1 MLVFNKNR
9 FSFITTLLII
19 LQLVFLLSSC
29 SNSNLPTV
37 ENDGIL
43 VTGSATIQSSP
54 DLATLRVGIQS
65 FNKNVEKAVND
76 NNTKIESIILNLGN
90 KGLTEKDMET
100 NQFNISPQ
108 REYRNN
114 NPPIVVGYNVSN
126 ILTVKIRNLE
136 SLGEIMQ
143 VAVGSGANTINGLSF
158 SIEDPNPLRQKA
170 RGLAMEDALS
180 RAEILADASGVEV
193 GKPISIQELSYGGP
207 VVKSENLAG
216 AEFAMDARIPIQT
229 PSEVGI
235 QINLQ
240 VRFEI
245 K

>member
-1 MLVFNKNR
+1 MPVFNKNR

-29 SNSNLPTV
+29 SNSNLPTA

-54 DLATLRVGIQS
+54 DLATLRVGVQS
-65 FNKNVEKAVND
+65 FDKNVEKAVND
-76 NNTKIESIILNLGN
+76 NNTKIESIVLNLEN

-100 NQFNISPQ
+100 DQFNISPQ

-143 VAVGSGANTINGLSF
+143 VTVGSGANTINGLSF

-180 RAEILADASGVEV
+180 RAEILADASGIEV

>member
-54 DLATLRVGIQS
+54 DLATLRVGVQS
-65 FNKNVEKAVND
+65 FDKNVEKAVND

-100 NQFNISPQ
+100 DQFNISPQ

>member
-29 SNSNLPTV
+29 SNSNLPTA

-43 VTGSATIQSSP
+43 VTGSATIQTSP
-54 DLATLRVGIQS
+54 DLATLRVGVQS
-65 FNKNVEKAVND
+65 FDKNVEKAVND

-100 NQFNISPQ
+100 DQFNISPQ

-170 RGLAMEDALS
+170 RGFAMEDALS

>member
-19 LQLVFLLSSC
+19 LQLVFLLSAC
-29 SNSNLPTV
+29 SNSNLPTA

-54 DLATLRVGIQS
+54 DLATLRVGVQS
-65 FNKNVEKAVND
+65 FDKNVEKAVND

-100 NQFNISPQ
+100 DQFNISPQ

-143 VAVGSGANTINGLSF
+143 VTVGSGANTINGLSF

-216 AEFAMDARIPIQT
+216 AELAMDARIPIQT

>member
-29 SNSNLPTV
+29 SNSNLPTA

-54 DLATLRVGIQS
+54 DLATLRVGVQS
-65 FNKNVEKAVND
+65 FDKNVEKAVND
-76 NNTKIESIILNLGN
+76 NNTKIESIILNLEN

-100 NQFNISPQ
+100 DQFNISPQ

-143 VAVGSGANTINGLSF
+143 VTVGSGANTINGLSF

>member
-29 SNSNLPTV
+29 SNSNLPTA

-54 DLATLRVGIQS
+54 DLATLRVGVQS
-65 FNKNVEKAVND
+65 FDKNVEKAVND
-76 NNTKIESIILNLGN
+76 NNTKIESIILNLEN

-100 NQFNISPQ
+100 DQFNISPQ

-216 AEFAMDARIPIQT
+216 AEFAMDT
-229 PSEVGI
+229 SCLLYTSPSP
-235 QINLQ
+235 
-240 VRFEI
+240 RDS
-245 K
+245 

>member
-29 SNSNLPTV
+29 SNSNLPTA

-54 DLATLRVGIQS
+54 DLATLRVGVQS
-65 FNKNVEKAVND
+65 FDKNVEKAVND

-100 NQFNISPQ
+100 DQFNISPQ

-143 VAVGSGANTINGLSF
+143 VTVGSGANTINGLSF

-216 AEFAMDARIPIQT
+216 AELAMDARIPIQT

>member
-29 SNSNLPTV
+29 SNSNLPTA

-54 DLATLRVGIQS
+54 DLATLRVGVQS
-65 FNKNVEKAVND
+65 FDKNVEKAVND

-100 NQFNISPQ
+100 DQFNISPQ

-143 VAVGSGANTINGLSF
+143 VVVGSGANTINGLSF

>member
-37 ENDGIL
+37 ENYGIL

-54 DLATLRVGIQS
+54 DLATLRVGVQS
-65 FNKNVEKAVND
+65 FDKNVEKAVND

-100 NQFNISPQ
+100 DQFNISPQ

>member
-19 LQLVFLLSSC
+19 LQLVFLLSAC
-29 SNSNLPTV
+29 SNSNLPTA

-54 DLATLRVGIQS
+54 DLATLRVGVQS
-65 FNKNVEKAVND
+65 FDKNVEKAVND

-100 NQFNISPQ
+100 DQFNISPQ

-216 AEFAMDARIPIQT
+216 AELAMDARIPIQT

>member
-29 SNSNLPTV
+29 SNSNLPTA

-54 DLATLRVGIQS
+54 DLATLRVGVQS
-65 FNKNVEKAVND
+65 FDKNVEKAVND
-76 NNTKIESIILNLGN
+76 NNTKIKSIILNLGN

-100 NQFNISPQ
+100 DQFNISPQ

>member
-1 MLVFNKNR
+1 MSVFNKNR
-9 FSFITTLLII
+9 FPFIYTLLII
-19 LQLVFLLSSC
+19 FQLVFLFSSC
-29 SNSNLPTV
+29 SNSNLPTA

-54 DLATLRVGIQS
+54 DLATLRVGVQS
-65 FNKNVEKAVND
+65 FDKNVEQAVND
-76 NNTKIESIILNLGN
+76 NNTKIENIISNLKN

-100 NQFNISPQ
+100 DQFNISPQ

-143 VAVGSGANTINGLSF
+143 ATVGSGANTINGLSF

-207 VVKSENLAG
+207 VVKSESFAG
-216 AEFAMDARIPIQT
+216 AELAMDARIPIQT

>member
-1 MLVFNKNR
+1 MPVFNKNR
-9 FSFITTLLII
+9 FSVITTLLII

-29 SNSNLPTV
+29 SNSNLPTA

-54 DLATLRVGIQS
+54 DLATLRVGVQS
-65 FNKNVEKAVND
+65 FDKNVEKAVND
-76 NNTKIESIILNLGN
+76 NNTKIESIILNLEN

-100 NQFNISPQ
+100 DQFNISPQ

-143 VAVGSGANTINGLSF
+143 MTVGSGANTINGLSF

-180 RAEILADASGVEV
+180 RAEILADASGIEV

>member
-29 SNSNLPTV
+29 SNSNLPTA

-54 DLATLRVGIQS
+54 DLATLRVGVQS
-65 FNKNVEKAVND
+65 FDKNVEKAVND
-76 NNTKIESIILNLGN
+76 NNTKIESIILNLEN

-100 NQFNISPQ
+100 DQFNISPQ

>member
-9 FSFITTLLII
+9 FFFITTLLII

-29 SNSNLPTV
+29 SNSNLPTA

-54 DLATLRVGIQS
+54 DLATLRVGVQS
-65 FNKNVEKAVND
+65 FDKNVEKAVND

-100 NQFNISPQ
+100 DQFNISPQ

-143 VAVGSGANTINGLSF
+143 VTVGSGANTINGLSF

-180 RAEILADASGVEV
+180 RAEILAHASGVEV

>member
-1 MLVFNKNR
+1 MPVFNKNR
-9 FSFITTLLII
+9 FSVITTLLII
-19 LQLVFLLSSC
+19 FQLVFLLSSC
-29 SNSNLPTV
+29 SNSNLPTA

-54 DLATLRVGIQS
+54 DLATLRVGVQS
-65 FNKNVEKAVND
+65 FDKNVEKAVND
-76 NNTKIESIILNLGN
+76 NNTKIESIILNLEN

-100 NQFNISPQ
+100 DQFNISPQ

-143 VAVGSGANTINGLSF
+143 VTVGSGANTINGLSF

-180 RAEILADASGVEV
+180 RAEILADASGIEV

>member
-29 SNSNLPTV
+29 SNSNLPTA

-43 VTGSATIQSSP
+43 VAGSATIQSSP
-54 DLATLRVGIQS
+54 DLATLRVGVQS
-65 FNKNVEKAVND
+65 FDKNVEKAVND

-100 NQFNISPQ
+100 DQFNISPQ

>member
-29 SNSNLPTV
+29 SNSNLPTA

-54 DLATLRVGIQS
+54 DLATLRVGVQS
-65 FNKNVEKAVND
+65 FDKNVEKAVND

-100 NQFNISPQ
+100 DQFNISPQ

-216 AEFAMDARIPIQT
+216 AELAMDARIPIQT

>member
-29 SNSNLPTV
+29 SNSNLPTA

-54 DLATLRVGIQS
+54 DLATLRVGVQS
-65 FNKNVEKAVND
+65 FDKNVEKAVND

-100 NQFNISPQ
+100 DQFNISPQ

-126 ILTVKIRNLE
+126 ILTVKIRKLE

>member
-29 SNSNLPTV
+29 SNSNLPTA

-54 DLATLRVGIQS
+54 DLATLRVGVQS
-65 FNKNVEKAVND
+65 FDKNVEKAVND
-76 NNTKIESIILNLGN
+76 NNTKIESIILNLEN

-100 NQFNISPQ
+100 DQFNISPQ

-143 VAVGSGANTINGLSF
+143 VTVGSGANTINGLSF

-180 RAEILADASGVEV
+180 RAEILADASGIEV

>member
-1 MLVFNKNR
+1 
-9 FSFITTLLII
+9 
-19 LQLVFLLSSC
+19 
-29 SNSNLPTV
+29 
-37 ENDGIL
+37 
-43 VTGSATIQSSP
+43 
-54 DLATLRVGIQS
+54 
-65 FNKNVEKAVND
+65 
-76 NNTKIESIILNLGN
+76 
-90 KGLTEKDMET
+90 
-100 NQFNISPQ
+100 
-108 REYRNN
+108 
-114 NPPIVVGYNVSN
+114 
-126 ILTVKIRNLE
+126 
-136 SLGEIMQ
+136 MQ
-143 VAVGSGANTINGLSF
+143 MTVGSGANTINGLSF

-180 RAEILADASGVEV
+180 RAEILADASGIEV

>member
-29 SNSNLPTV
+29 SNSNLPTA

-54 DLATLRVGIQS
+54 DLATLRVGVQS
-65 FNKNVEKAVND
+65 FDKNVEKAVND
-76 NNTKIESIILNLGN
+76 NNTKIESIILNLEN

-100 NQFNISPQ
+100 DQFNISPQ

-143 VAVGSGANTINGLSF
+143 VTVGSGANTINGLSF

-180 RAEILADASGVEV
+180 RAEILADASGIEV

-216 AEFAMDARIPIQT
+216 AEFAMDARIPIQP

>member
-1 MLVFNKNR
+1 MPVFNKNR
-9 FSFITTLLII
+9 FSVITTLLII

-29 SNSNLPTV
+29 SNSNLPTA

-54 DLATLRVGIQS
+54 DLATLRVGVQS
-65 FNKNVEKAVND
+65 FDKNVEKAVND
-76 NNTKIESIILNLGN
+76 NNTKIESIILNLEN

-100 NQFNISPQ
+100 DQFNISPQ

-114 NPPIVVGYNVSN
+114 SPPIVVGYNVSN

-143 VAVGSGANTINGLSF
+143 VTVGSGANTINGLSF

>member
-29 SNSNLPTV
+29 SNSNLPTA

-54 DLATLRVGIQS
+54 DLATLRVGVQS
-65 FNKNVEKAVND
+65 FDKNVEKAVND
-76 NNTKIESIILNLGN
+76 NNTKIESIILNLEN

-100 NQFNISPQ
+100 DQFNISPQ

-207 VVKSENLAG
+207 VVKSENLTG

>member
-1 MLVFNKNR
+1 MPVFNKNR
-9 FSFITTLLII
+9 FSVITTLLII

-29 SNSNLPTV
+29 SNSNLPTA

-54 DLATLRVGIQS
+54 DLATLRVGVQS
-65 FNKNVEKAVND
+65 FDKNVEKAVND
-76 NNTKIESIILNLGN
+76 NNTKIESIILNLEN

-100 NQFNISPQ
+100 DQFNISPQ

-143 VAVGSGANTINGLSF
+143 VTVGSGANTINGLSF

-180 RAEILADASGVEV
+180 RAEILADASGIEV

-207 VVKSENLAG
+207 VVKSENLVG